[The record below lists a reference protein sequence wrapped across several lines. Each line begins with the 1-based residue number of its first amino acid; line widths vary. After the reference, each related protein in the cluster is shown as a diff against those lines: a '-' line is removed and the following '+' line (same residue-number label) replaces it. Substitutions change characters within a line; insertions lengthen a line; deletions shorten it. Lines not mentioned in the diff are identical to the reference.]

1 MSLFRRT
8 EQEKREQNVSVNKKA
23 DSVLGELSG
32 LSLPFKKAEKN
43 ELNRNTIIQKLELH
57 KKLPVR
63 VLEEAANTLQKINRV
78 LLSPKQRKEYAELLA
93 SYIYPVVLLWHDK
106 YQKQENSLP
115 ESNGRRSALVSSIEA
130 IHQLT
135 IAYKLLFRDYYTDDK
150 KNFNKNSNFTCQ
162 YAARS
167 LELIRLEQRL
177 RALRYQGLPKVSWQ
191 HCNQIFFS
199 LAHHG
204 AIDDDYD
211 VIGLIGIRKS
221 SDRLRKGGVP
231 ISNVRRLYLSIQ
243 FFGLLDVTT
252 WTTRMFNI
260 PDAYLDL
267 LGGDGLKV
275 IADDG
280 KELKPGF
287 LLTHYKSDIP
297 PVFKRTENMPSP
309 LIQFDYSKLYN
320 VLVSDHKEI
329 GKQQFI
335 NEFDDRKFSRPLAEV
350 REVDRV
356 PLIELMIMG
365 LTSRER
371 RQKRHASFDESSLSV
386 YFGFHEVNR
395 LLKDLVAPDQAR
407 VKESRQFIDT
417 LAMSSALLAEEQTS
431 HMAASWVITNFS
443 AGGLLISTE
452 ETDFSNPIQIDM
464 LMAFTMPEN
473 KDHPILGFVR
483 RLNRPDSKHIEV
495 AVVRL
500 SNYAETAGV
509 QAQGEMDSSTAKAVI
524 LIKDVRGEWNLIV
537 KTSMHYSKG
546 EPLKLIRANGSH
558 LPVRLGD
565 VVYTKKDFKV
575 FELRSPGLEIVK

>member
-8 EQEKREQNVSVNKKA
+8 EQEKREQNVSMNKKA

-43 ELNRNTIIQKLELH
+43 ELNRNTIIQKLESH

-204 AIDDDYD
+204 VIDDDYD

-231 ISNVRRLYLSIQ
+231 VSNVRRLYLSIQ

-252 WTTRMFNI
+252 WPTRMFNI

-275 IADDG
+275 ITDDG

-287 LLTHYKSDIP
+287 LLTHYKSDTP

-309 LIQFDYSKLYN
+309 LIRFDYSKLYN
-320 VLVSDHKEI
+320 VLVNDHKEI

-335 NEFDDRKFSRPLAEV
+335 NEFDDSKFSRPLAEV
-350 REVDRV
+350 GEVDRV

-365 LTSRER
+365 LTPRER
-371 RQKRHASFDESSLSV
+371 RQKRHASFDEPSLSV
-386 YFGFHEVNR
+386 YFGFKEVNR

-509 QAQGEMDSSTAKAVI
+509 QDQDELDSSIAKAVI

-537 KTSMHYSKG
+537 KTSMNYLKG
-546 EPLKLIRANGSH
+546 EPLKLIRANGSP
-558 LPVRLGD
+558 LPVRLGE